1 LRGAAVRAAGDEV
14 RLAIITGTAVNHAR
28 WRPLTPDEEAA
39 AVAELARVAAGRA
52 DLLAQAAGLAL
63 GFHAGTLEEP
73 RLRQAAGLLVRAGAD
88 EALIPAWEAEGRR
101 RAGAAARL
109 PYPGDPPG

>member
-1 LRGAAVRAAGDEV
+1 MRGAMVRAPGDEV

-39 AVAELARVAAGRA
+39 AVAEVARVADGRA

-63 GFHAGTLEEP
+63 GFHAGTLDEP
-73 RLRQAAGLLVRAGAD
+73 RQRQAAGLLVKAGAD
-88 EALIPAWEAEGRR
+88 VALIPAWEAEGRR
-101 RAGAAARL
+101 RARGA
-109 PYPGDPPG
+109 